1 MSQHIVSPRV
11 YMAVFVA
18 LLVLT
23 LLTVGAARVDLGEP
37 EVAGLRVP
45 LNVIVAIAIAVVK
58 ATLVV
63 LFFMHV
69 KYSGRLVQLV
79 VVGAFVF
86 LGILLIITMSDYWSR
101 GWLGTPG
108 S

>member
-11 YMAVFVA
+11 YVAVFLA
-18 LLVLT
+18 LIVLT
-23 LLTVGAARVDLGEP
+23 FATVGAARVDLGEP
-37 EVAGLRVP
+37 ELGGLRVP

-69 KYSGRLVQLV
+69 KYGSRLTQLV
-79 VVGAFVF
+79 VAGAFVF
-86 LGILLIITMSDYWSR
+86 LGILLIVTMSDYWSR